1 MNGGCER
8 IDLADGALALFAQA
22 FVAEAPAWFT
32 SLMGE
37 VRWEQHWLT
46 LFGRRIAAPRLSA
59 WYAEPGCGYRYSG
72 LSLAAQSFTP
82 VLAQIRARTEAL
94 AGHGFNS
101 VLLNL
106 YRDGADGMSW
116 HSDDEP
122 ELGQRPLIAS
132 VSLGAMRR
140 IQFRPRGGGPIELGV
155 ELPHGSL
162 LIMAGATQ
170 TAYQHRVPRTASA
183 MGERLNLTFRLVR
196 PTSVG
201 P

>member
-1 MNGGCER
+1 MSDSCQR
-8 IDLADGALALFAQA
+8 IEIADGALALFAGA
-22 FVAEAPAWFT
+22 FVAEAPAWFAA
-32 SLMGE
+32 LMQE

-59 WYAEPGCGYRYSG
+59 WYAEPGCSYRYSG
-72 LSLAAQSFTP
+72 LSLAAQPFTP

-122 ELGQRPLIAS
+122 ELGPAPLIAS
-132 VSLGAMRR
+132 VSLGATRR
-140 IQFRPRGGGPIELGV
+140 LLLRRRDAHHTRFGLG
-155 ELPHGSL
+155 LADGSL
-162 LIMAGATQ
+162 LLMEPPLQRHWQHSVAKTRRATG
-170 TAYQHRVPRTASA
+170 PRI
-183 MGERLNLTFRLVR
+183 NLTWRRILPR
-196 PTSVG
+196 
-201 P
+201 

>member
-1 MNGGCER
+1 MNGGGCER
-8 IDLADGALALFAQA
+8 VELAEGALALYADA
-22 FVAEAPAWFT
+22 FVAEAPGWYAA
-32 SLMGE
+32 LMRE

-59 WYAEPGCGYRYSG
+59 WYAEPGCSYRYSG
-72 LSLAAQSFTP
+72 LSLAAQPFTP

-122 ELGQRPLIAS
+122 ELGPAPLIAS
-132 VSLGAMRR
+132 VSLGATRR
-140 IQFRPRGGGPIELGV
+140 FLLRRRDAHPVRVGLDLV
-155 ELPHGSL
+155 DGSL
-162 LIMAGATQ
+162 LLMEPPLQRHWQHSVPKTRRATG
-170 TAYQHRVPRTASA
+170 PRI
-183 MGERLNLTFRLVR
+183 NLTWRR
-196 PTSVG
+196 IRAR
-201 P
+201 

>member
-8 IDLADGALALFAQA
+8 IDLADGSLALFAEA
-22 FVAEAPAWFT
+22 FVAEAPAWFAA
-32 SLMGE
+32 LLEE

-59 WYAEPGCGYRYSG
+59 WYAEPGCSYRYSG
-72 LSLAAQSFTP
+72 LSLAAQPFTP

-122 ELGQRPLIAS
+122 ELGPEPLIAS
-132 VSLGAMRR
+132 LSLGATRR
-140 IQFRPRGGGPIELGV
+140 FLLRRRDAPRTRLGID
-155 ELPHGSL
+155 LADGSL
-162 LIMAGATQ
+162 LLMAPPLQRHWQHSVPKTRRATG
-170 TAYQHRVPRTASA
+170 PRI
-183 MGERLNLTFRLVR
+183 NLTWRR
-196 PTSVG
+196 IPAR
-201 P
+201 

>member
-1 MNGGCER
+1 MDGGCER
-8 IDLADGALALFAQA
+8 FDPGDGALALYAQA
-22 FVAEAPAWFT
+22 FVAEAPAWFAA
-32 SLMGE
+32 LMAE

-72 LSLAAQSFTP
+72 LSLAAQPFTP

-94 AGHGFNS
+94 TGHGFNS

-122 ELGQRPLIAS
+122 ELGPAPLIAS
-132 VSLGAMRR
+132 VSLGATRR
-140 IQFRPRGGGPIELGV
+140 LLLRRRDARDARFGLDLGD
-155 ELPHGSL
+155 GSL
-162 LIMAGATQ
+162 LLMEPPLQ
-170 TAYQHRVPRTASA
+170 RYWQHSVPKTRRAV
-183 MGERLNLTFRLVR
+183 GPRINLTWRRILAR
-196 PTSVG
+196 
-201 P
+201 

>member
-8 IDLADGALALFAQA
+8 IDLADGALALFAEA
-22 FVAEAPAWFT
+22 FVAEAPAWFAA
-32 SLMGE
+32 LMGE

-59 WYAEPGCGYRYSG
+59 WYAEPGCSYRYSG
-72 LSLAAQSFTP
+72 LSLAAQPFTP

-122 ELGQRPLIAS
+122 ELGPEPLIAS
-132 VSLGAMRR
+132 LSLGATRR
-140 IQFRPRGGGPIELGV
+140 FLLRRRDAPRTRLGID
-155 ELPHGSL
+155 LADGSL
-162 LIMAGATQ
+162 LLMAPPLQRHWLHSVPKTRRATGA
-170 TAYQHRVPRTASA
+170 RI
-183 MGERLNLTFRLVR
+183 NLTWRRILAR
-196 PTSVG
+196 
-201 P
+201 

>member
-1 MNGGCER
+1 MNGDCQR
-8 IDLADGALALFAQA
+8 IDLADGSLTLLARA
-22 FVAEAPAWFT
+22 FVAEAPAWFAA
-32 SLMGE
+32 LMQE

-59 WYAEPGCGYRYSG
+59 WYAEPGCSYRYSG
-72 LSLAAQSFTP
+72 LSLAAQPFTP

-122 ELGQRPLIAS
+122 ELGPEPLIAS
-132 VSLGAMRR
+132 LSLGATRR
-140 IQFRPRGGGPIELGV
+140 FLLRRRDAPRTRLGID
-155 ELPHGSL
+155 LADGSL
-162 LIMAGATQ
+162 LLMAPPLQRHWQHSVPKTRRATGA
-170 TAYQHRVPRTASA
+170 RI
-183 MGERLNLTFRLVR
+183 NLTWRRILAR
-196 PTSVG
+196 
-201 P
+201 

>member
-8 IDLADGALALFAQA
+8 IDLADGSLALFAEA
-22 FVAEAPAWFT
+22 FVAEAPAWFAA
-32 SLMGE
+32 LMGE

-59 WYAEPGCGYRYSG
+59 WYAEPGCSYRYSG
-72 LSLAAQSFTP
+72 LSLAAQPFTP

-122 ELGQRPLIAS
+122 ELGPEPLIAS
-132 VSLGAMRR
+132 LSLGATRR
-140 IQFRPRGGGPIELGV
+140 FLLRRRDAPRTRLGID
-155 ELPHGSL
+155 LADGSL
-162 LIMAGATQ
+162 LLMAPPLQRHWLHSVPKTRRATGA
-170 TAYQHRVPRTASA
+170 RI
-183 MGERLNLTFRLVR
+183 NLTWRRILAR
-196 PTSVG
+196 
-201 P
+201 

>member
-1 MNGGCER
+1 MRASCQR
-8 IDLADGALALFAQA
+8 IELGDGALALFADA
-22 FVAEAPAWFT
+22 FVAEAPAW
-32 SLMGE
+32 SAALMRE

-59 WYAEPGCGYRYSG
+59 WYADAGCNYRYSG
-72 LSLAAQSFTP
+72 LSLAAQPFTP

-122 ELGQRPLIAS
+122 ELGPAPLIAS
-132 VSLGAMRR
+132 VSLGATRR
-140 IQFRPRGGGPIELGV
+140 LLLRRRDVHQTRFGLDLGD
-155 ELPHGSL
+155 GSL
-162 LIMAGATQ
+162 LLMEPPLQRHWQHSVAKTRRATG
-170 TAYQHRVPRTASA
+170 PRI
-183 MGERLNLTFRLVR
+183 NLTWRRILPR
-196 PTSVG
+196 
-201 P
+201 